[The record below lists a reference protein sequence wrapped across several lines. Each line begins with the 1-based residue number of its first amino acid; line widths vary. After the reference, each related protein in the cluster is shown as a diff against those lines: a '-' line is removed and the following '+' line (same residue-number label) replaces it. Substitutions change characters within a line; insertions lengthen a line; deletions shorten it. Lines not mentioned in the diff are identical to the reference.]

1 MILFGMID
9 KDKYGDGRKIFSK
22 KLLIIFINLVE
33 HVK

>member
-9 KDKYGDGRKIFSK
+9 KDKYGDGRKILFK
-22 KLLIIFINLVE
+22 KLLIISINLVE